1 MAEAVVQLPLD
12 GVGKK
17 IRAIELVVGAN
28 TVYMEGN
35 VPYDEDGVGLY
46 DAVPVVGAGRQAL
59 IDTVGL
65 EGEHTNPEKYRADN
79 HWQTPAEIP
88 IIAAGGPGELP
99 LGAVVPAGYQRRI
112 MYLKL
117 RHTGTANTIVSLTES
132 VGVTTLDS
140 WDVPAQTTRVV
151 SVQVGWRFDAAEQPA
166 VQTSDITG
174 GGTFV
179 TAIGLEEET

>member
-1 MAEAVVQLPLD
+1 MPPD
-12 GVGKK
+12 STGKMVRT
-17 IRAIELVVGAN
+17 IVLLVGADM
-28 TVYMEGN
+28 VHMEGT
-35 VPYDEDGVGLY
+35 VPFDEDGVGLY
-46 DAVPVVGAGRQAL
+46 DALPVVGAGRQAL
-59 IDTVGL
+59 IDTIGI
-65 EGEHTNPEKYRADN
+65 EGEHTNPEKHRAEN
-79 HWQTPAEIP
+79 QWQTPAEIQ
-88 IIAAGGPGELP
+88 IIAAGVPGELP

-132 VGVTTLDS
+132 VGVTNLDS
-140 WDVPAQTTRVV
+140 WDVPPQTTRVV

>member
-1 MAEAVVQLPLD
+1 MAEAIVQLPPD
-12 GVGKK
+12 STGKK
-17 IRAIELVVGAN
+17 IRAIEKVVGAH
-28 TVYMEGN
+28 TVYMEGG
-35 VPYDEDGVGLY
+35 VAYDGDGNLLWAIGGDGY
-46 DAVPVVGAGRQAL
+46 DALLATIGF
-59 IDTVGL
+59 

-88 IIAAGGPGELP
+88 LIAAGVPGELP

-174 GGTFV
+174 GGTSV